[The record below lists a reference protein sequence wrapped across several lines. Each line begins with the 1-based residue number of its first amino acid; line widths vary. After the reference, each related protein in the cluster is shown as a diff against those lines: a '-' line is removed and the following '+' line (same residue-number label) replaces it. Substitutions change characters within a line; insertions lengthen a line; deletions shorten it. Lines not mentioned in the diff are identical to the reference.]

1 MRIVGGEAGG
11 RRLAAPPGRST
22 RPTSDRVREAM
33 FDVLGSLAP
42 VIGFEMNGA
51 TVADL
56 FAGSGALGIEA
67 LSRGAG
73 RVAFV
78 DRDDRAVATI
88 RANLS
93 STRRGPGGPGGRRTP
108 RPRSVMAGPE
118 DETLRQ
124 YRCGGR
130 ADGGPGRW
138 HVRTALIPGTFDPF
152 HNGHLEVVET
162 ASRLF
167 DNVVVAPMRN
177 PQKGESLFTIEE
189 RRDMIEESVAHL
201 ANVTLET
208 FSSLV
213 VDLARQL
220 RVDIIVKGLRV
231 ASDAEAELQQAQMN
245 KAVSGIET
253 LFIPCSSEYSFI
265 ASRYVREFAR
275 YGGADRIGS
284 MVPGPVFV
292 KLKEKF
298 AR

>member
-1 MRIVGGEAGG
+1 M
-11 RRLAAPPGRST
+11 
-22 RPTSDRVREAM
+22 
-33 FDVLGSLAP
+33 
-42 VIGFEMNGA
+42 
-51 TVADL
+51 
-56 FAGSGALGIEA
+56 
-67 LSRGAG
+67 
-73 RVAFV
+73 
-78 DRDDRAVATI
+78 
-88 RANLS
+88 
-93 STRRGPGGPGGRRTP
+93 
-108 RPRSVMAGPE
+108 
-118 DETLRQ
+118 
-124 YRCGGR
+124 
-130 ADGGPGRW
+130 
-138 HVRTALIPGTFDPF
+138 RTALIPGTFDPF

-177 PQKGESLFTIEE
+177 PQKGEPLFTIEE
-189 RRDMIEESVAHL
+189 RRDMIEESVTHL

>member
-1 MRIVGGEAGG
+1 M
-11 RRLAAPPGRST
+11 
-22 RPTSDRVREAM
+22 
-33 FDVLGSLAP
+33 
-42 VIGFEMNGA
+42 
-51 TVADL
+51 
-56 FAGSGALGIEA
+56 
-67 LSRGAG
+67 
-73 RVAFV
+73 
-78 DRDDRAVATI
+78 
-88 RANLS
+88 
-93 STRRGPGGPGGRRTP
+93 
-108 RPRSVMAGPE
+108 
-118 DETLRQ
+118 
-124 YRCGGR
+124 
-130 ADGGPGRW
+130 
-138 HVRTALIPGTFDPF
+138 RTALIPGTFDPF

-177 PQKGESLFTIEE
+177 PQKGEPLFTIED

-201 ANVTLET
+201 GNVTLET